1 MFCFVFQKRIIHYD
15 FSWWFS
21 GIFQN
26 NNNNNNLH
34 LTTNGKK
41 CEKNIV
47 ILQIKYSWWRYFT
60 SKFYISH
67 FTFHKRIIF
76 KFFFL
81 VLKQKQN
88 KHGEHMQHIVSLSTI
103 FHHHFVQTNSI
114 ICFICVKEENLH
126 VMFFL
131 QKSKSNQKMLN
142 EKKYNWI
149 LSAKKREIFRKRENR
164 VLGYSLEHFWKPK
177 LWWRREEWIVIS
189 RCDHFLSIMIRYR

>member
-1 MFCFVFQKRIIHYD
+1 MIS
-15 FSWWFS
+15 SWWFS
-21 GIFQN
+21 GIFHN

-103 FHHHFVQTNSI
+103 FHHLSFFFLCKRIQL
-114 ICFICVKEENLH
+114 CFIYVWKRKFACDVFFCKNQNQIKIVKW
-126 VMFFL
+126 
-131 QKSKSNQKMLN
+131 K
-142 EKKYNWI
+142 KKYNWI
-149 LSAKKREIFRKRENR
+149 LSAKKGKNR
-164 VLGYSLEHFWKPK
+164 VSFWLFSGTFFGSQNDENK
-177 LWWRREEWIVIS
+177 LSFLAVIIS
-189 RCDHFLSIMIRYR
+189 FQ